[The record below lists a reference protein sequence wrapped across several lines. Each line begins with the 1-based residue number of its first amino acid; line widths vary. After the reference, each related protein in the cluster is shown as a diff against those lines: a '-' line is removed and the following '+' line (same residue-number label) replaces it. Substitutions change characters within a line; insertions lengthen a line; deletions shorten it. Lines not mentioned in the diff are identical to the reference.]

1 MTDNPWTP
9 GPRHREQ
16 AELMKPIVDPA
27 CWVAH
32 DLAGTE
38 AWVYRLSEP
47 EIADIFDA
55 VARIEADGLEL
66 KALTRDDFP
75 LPVFAPAL
83 AKIREELFEGR
94 GFAFIKGLPVSGRSR
109 FQNACAFL
117 GIGSHIGKAISQNGK
132 GHLLGHVKNIGGDIN
147 APTGRGYNSPSE
159 LTFHADGCD
168 VLSLCCLQTAKSG
181 GRHRICSSVSTYNEM
196 LKRRPDLAKELS
208 FRFYHTLRGELPPGA
223 TRPWG
228 RKPVVSVKDGYFS
241 ARGASSTIKRG
252 QGLPGVPKL
261 TPAQFE
267 AIGMYQT
274 VSRELALDI
283 DFEPGDIS
291 FVYNHVTLHARSAY
305 QDWPEPERARH
316 LFRLWLDTG
325 GTRPLDAEVEAATRG
340 IVVDGTIL
348 NTPLEAA

>member
-55 VARIEADGLEL
+55 VASVEADGLEL
-66 KALTRDDFP
+66 KALTHEDFP

-83 AKIREELFEGR
+83 TEIREELLEGR

-181 GRHRICSSVSTYNEM
+181 GRHRICS
-196 LKRRPDLAKELS
+196 
-208 FRFYHTLRGELPPGA
+208 
-223 TRPWG
+223 
-228 RKPVVSVKDGYFS
+228 
-241 ARGASSTIKRG
+241 ARGQRQGRLFFSPRG
-252 QGLPGVPKL
+252 VEHHQARPGPSRRAQADAGPDRGHWDVPDDVQRTGAGHRLRARRHLVRLQPRDPARALGLPG
-261 TPAQFE
+261 
-267 AIGMYQT
+267 
-274 VSRELALDI
+274 LA
-283 DFEPGDIS
+283 
-291 FVYNHVTLHARSAY
+291 
-305 QDWPEPERARH
+305 RA
-316 LFRLWLDTG
+316 
-325 GTRPLDAEVEAATRG
+325 
-340 IVVDGTIL
+340 
-348 NTPLEAA
+348 

>member
-1 MTDNPWTP
+1 MTTNPWMP
-9 GPRHREQ
+9 GPRGREP

-27 CWVAH
+27 GWVAG
-32 DLAGTE
+32 DLKGTE
-38 AWVYRLSEP
+38 AWVYQLSDV

-55 VARIEADGLEL
+55 VARVEAAALDL
-66 KALTRDDFP
+66 KDLTGKEFP
-75 LPVFAPAL
+75 LPVFGGAL
-83 AKIREELFEGR
+83 AEIREELLEGR
-94 GFAFIKGLPVSGRSR
+94 GFAIIKGLPVTGRSR

-117 GIGSHIGKAISQNGK
+117 GIGSHVGKAVSQNGK

-168 VLSLCCLQTAKSG
+168 VASLCCLHTAKSG

-196 LKRRPDLAKELS
+196 LSRRPDLADELA
-208 FRFYHTLRGELPPGA
+208 FRFYHTLRGELPPGV

-241 ARGASSTIKRG
+241 ARGASSTIKRA

-261 TPAQFE
+261 SPAQAE
-267 AIGMYQT
+267 AIGMYQAI
-274 VSRELALDI
+274 SGELALDI

-291 FVYNHVTLHARSAY
+291 FVHNHVILHARSAY
-305 QDWPEPERARH
+305 TDWPEPERAHH
-316 LFRLWLDTG
+316 LLRLWLDTG
-325 GTRPLDAEVEAATRG
+325 GARPLDGEVEAATRG
-340 IVVDGTIL
+340 ILVAGTIL
-348 NTPLEAA
+348 DTPLEAA